1 MVALSALFDSPEMMV
16 RVLIAISSFIFSFS
30 LLKIDRLNF
39 GIKILILLFP
49 WVTVN
54 YIMTL
59 RQGLALS
66 LFMYAYFHGS
76 RNVKVFIYFLVPL
89 IHYLF
94 WIVIGLLG
102 IRVIIKN
109 LKISVGVV
117 GVSFLSIITLML
129 LVLFFSLLNYDLF
142 AAGELQNL
150 LAGYRNKLGFDIG
163 FGWIFWLL
171 VLILFG
177 SQRIGLIKGNYLS
190 FAFLVLYLVFA
201 PFFPPVSRIMQVG
214 APIILVAALGK
225 TGLSGGHRISL
236 LWMIVFHIF
245 YFFTLSIKSGGPG
258 GMIS

>member
-1 MVALSALFDSPEMMV
+1 VILETGKSPEPYRSTLENCRKLSAIN
-16 RVLIAISSFIFSFS
+16 R
-30 LLKIDRLNF
+30 LLKCSYLDN
-39 GIKILILLFP
+39 
-49 WVTVN
+49 WVAN
-54 YIMTL
+54 H
-59 RQGLALS
+59 RGLALS
-66 LFMYAYFHGS
+66 FFMYAYFHGS
-76 RNVKVFIYFLVPL
+76 RNVKILIYSLVPL

-102 IRVIIKN
+102 IRVIAKN

-117 GVSFLSIITLML
+117 GMSFLSFIALML
-129 LVLFFSLLNYDLF
+129 LVLFFTLLNYDLF
-142 AAGELQNL
+142 AAGELQKL
-150 LAGYRNKLGFDIG
+150 LAAYRNRLGFDIG
-163 FGWIFWLL
+163 FGWLFWLL
-171 VLILFG
+171 VLFLFG
-177 SQRIGLIKGNYLS
+177 SQRIGLIKDNYLS

-225 TGLSGGHRISL
+225 TGLSGGHRILL